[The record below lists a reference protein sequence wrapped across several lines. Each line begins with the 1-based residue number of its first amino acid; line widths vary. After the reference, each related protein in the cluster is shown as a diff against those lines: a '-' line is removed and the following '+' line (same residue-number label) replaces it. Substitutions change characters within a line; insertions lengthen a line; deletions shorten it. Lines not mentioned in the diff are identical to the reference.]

1 MIIITIIANQ
11 NFIIEERRRLVA
23 KLWAQSKTETEIAR
37 ELHCNVSTICR
48 DIKFLKKLSQQFV
61 FDLAKDLGFY
71 YKGCID
77 TMDQIQQKCWNIYN
91 NDNVSQK
98 DKLLALKIIK
108 ETCESKF
115 SLIEKGP
122 SVMALNSLQE
132 RVEKIESHQIM
143 NLDKTIKELTNR
155 LDEVHPYSASSTNH
169 QNRNDGI
176 NYWKGKKIISAKDWN
191 ELYEKNSTYTDT
203 YTTTLTSRKP
213 LQYFP
218 DDYNGSISV
227 IRSSR

>member
-1 MIIITIIANQ
+1 MTIDQQ
-11 NFIIEERRRLVA
+11 NSNFNFDYDTIENNSNSKSKFIIEERRRIVA
-23 KLWAQSKTETEIAR
+23 KLWAQSKSETEIAR

-77 TMDQIQQKCWNIYN
+77 TMDQIQQKCWSTYDDDHI
-91 NDNVSQK
+91 SQK

-132 RVEKIESHQIM
+132 RVDKIETS
-143 NLDKTIKELTNR
+143 N
-155 LDEVHPYSASSTNH
+155 
-169 QNRNDGI
+169 
-176 NYWKGKKIISAKDWN
+176 N
-191 ELYEKNSTYTDT
+191 EF
-203 YTTTLTSRKP
+203 R
-213 LQYFP
+213 
-218 DDYNGSISV
+218 
-227 IRSSR
+227 

>member
-1 MIIITIIANQ
+1 MTTDSQ
-11 NFIIEERRRLVA
+11 NSSFDYDNNNTNNKSKFIIEERRRLVA

-37 ELHCNVSTICR
+37 ELQCNVSTICR

-77 TMDQIQQKCWNIYN
+77 TMDQIQQKCWSIYN
-91 NDNVSQK
+91 NNNNNVSQK

-132 RVEKIESHQIM
+132 RVEKIE
-143 NLDKTIKELTNR
+143 TN
-155 LDEVHPYSASSTNH
+155 
-169 QNRNDGI
+169 
-176 NYWKGKKIISAKDWN
+176 N
-191 ELYEKNSTYTDT
+191 EL
-203 YTTTLTSRKP
+203 R
-213 LQYFP
+213 
-218 DDYNGSISV
+218 
-227 IRSSR
+227 

>member
-1 MIIITIIANQ
+1 MTIDLKNSSFNYDYDTNNNNTSKSQ
-11 NFIIEERRRLVA
+11 FLIEERRRLVA
-23 KLWAQSKTETEIAR
+23 KLWAQSKSETEIAR

-71 YKGCID
+71 YKSCID

-91 NDNVSQK
+91 NNDQISQK
-98 DKLLALKIIK
+98 DRLLSLKIIK

-132 RVEKIESHQIM
+132 RVEKIE
-143 NLDKTIKELTNR
+143 L
-155 LDEVHPYSASSTNH
+155 SSN
-169 QNRNDGI
+169 
-176 NYWKGKKIISAKDWN
+176 N
-191 ELYEKNSTYTDT
+191 EY
-203 YTTTLTSRKP
+203 R
-213 LQYFP
+213 
-218 DDYNGSISV
+218 
-227 IRSSR
+227 

>member
-1 MIIITIIANQ
+1 MTIDQQNSNFNYDYDIITTIVGNQ

-23 KLWAQSKTETEIAR
+23 NLWAQSKTETEIAR

-77 TMDQIQQKCWNIYN
+77 TMDQIQQKCWNIF
-91 NDNVSQK
+91 NDDNISQK
-98 DKLLALKIIK
+98 DKLLALKIVK

-132 RVEKIESHQIM
+132 RIEKIES
-143 NLDKTIKELTNR
+143 
-155 LDEVHPYSASSTNH
+155 SSN
-169 QNRNDGI
+169 
-176 NYWKGKKIISAKDWN
+176 N
-191 ELYEKNSTYTDT
+191 EF
-203 YTTTLTSRKP
+203 R
-213 LQYFP
+213 
-218 DDYNGSISV
+218 
-227 IRSSR
+227 